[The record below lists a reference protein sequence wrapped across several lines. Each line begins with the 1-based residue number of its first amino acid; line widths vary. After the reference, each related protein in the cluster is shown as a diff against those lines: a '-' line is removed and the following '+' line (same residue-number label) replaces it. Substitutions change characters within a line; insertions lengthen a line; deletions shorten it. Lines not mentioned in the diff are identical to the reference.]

1 MMTLTTCCLH
11 QWGMLN
17 ANRCPAQPRGDLL
30 AQRNPSCDIRTYAGG
45 LATCLHG
52 WHLLDADQELPWQD
66 QPLVYY
72 KKFRCATTFCKIL
85 VKTQQFT

>member
-30 AQRNPSCDIRTYAGG
+30 AQRNPTCDIRAYAGG
-45 LATCLHG
+45 LQVRRLSRRPRA
-52 WHLLDADQELPWQD
+52 
-66 QPLVYY
+66 PLW
-72 KKFRCATTFCKIL
+72 RW
-85 VKTQQFT
+85 